1 MIEGLISP
9 PVENVTVTVQIAENV
24 VATTL
29 SSAEGTYVFGP
40 LEVGKDYKV
49 WARKDDYIIEENGDR
64 DFSSQKMSK
73 LEVKVVD

>member
-1 MIEGLISP
+1 M
-9 PVENVTVTVQIAENV
+9 QIAENV
-24 VATTL
+24 VETTL

-64 DFSSQKMSK
+64 DF
-73 LEVKVVD
+73 